1 VASFTADTDGGG
13 LQGAVLFVEHGGSV
27 FRLLGYSVA
36 SQWGSYQ
43 SAVLGSSRPVSDPDV
58 LEVEPARI
66 EIVQI
71 PSRMTL
77 RQFINRYPST
87 TSAEQIALL
96 NHRTLDE
103 SIAGGT
109 LLKRVAGGRSL

>member
-1 VASFTADTDGGG
+1 MG
-13 LQGAVLFVEHGGSV
+13 LRGAVLFVEHRGSV

-43 SAVLGSSRPVSDPDV
+43 SAVLGSIRSFRPVTDPDV
-58 LEVEPARI
+58 LQVEPARI
-66 EIVQI
+66 EIVRT

-77 RQFINRYPST
+77 RQFIDRYPST
-87 TSAEQIALL
+87 ASDEQIALL
-96 NHRTLDE
+96 NRRTLGE

-109 LLKRVAGGRSL
+109 LLKRVAGGRLP